1 MIALINGLLINKAIS
16 HVIVEANGIGY
27 RIFVPLTTFYELP
40 SMDQSVTLHIHT
52 HVRPDAISLF
62 GFGTE
67 EEKNVFELMLSVSGI
82 GPKLAINILSGI
94 SAEELIRAV
103 SHGNLNRLV
112 SIPGVGKKMAERMIL
127 ELKDKMVKLS
137 TYEAIYKADGDIEVF
152 DSIIDD
158 ALSALVNLG
167 YKNQKARDV
176 LDKIIKESS
185 DSLTLD
191 VLLKKAL
198 KIFSQIRQML
208 I

>member
-1 MIALINGLLINKAIS
+1 MIALINGLLINKSIS

-52 HVRPDAISLF
+52 HVRPEAISLF

-82 GPKLAINILSGI
+82 GPRLAINILSGI

-103 SHGNLNRLV
+103 SHGNLNRLI

-137 TYEAIYKADGDIEVF
+137 TYEAIYKANGDIEVY

-158 ALSALVNLG
+158 VLSALVNLG

-185 DSLTLD
+185 ESLTLG

-198 KIFSQIRQML
+198 KIL
-208 I
+208 AG

>member
-1 MIALINGLLINKAIS
+1 MIALINGLLINKSIS
-16 HVIVEANGIGY
+16 HVIVETNGIGY

-52 HVRPDAISLF
+52 HVRQDAISLF

-185 DSLTLD
+185 ESLTLD

-198 KIFSQIRQML
+198 KIL
-208 I
+208 AG

>member
-27 RIFVPLTTFYELP
+27 RIFVPLMTFYELP
-40 SMDQSVTLHIHT
+40 SIDQSVTLHIHT

-62 GFGTE
+62 GFSTE

-94 SAEELIRAV
+94 SSEELIRAV

-185 DSLTLD
+185 ESLTLD

-198 KIFSQIRQML
+198 KIL
-208 I
+208 AG

>member
-1 MIALINGLLINKAIS
+1 MIALINGLLINKSIS

-52 HVRPDAISLF
+52 HVRQDAISLF

-185 DSLTLD
+185 ESLTLD

-198 KIFSQIRQML
+198 KIL
-208 I
+208 AG

>member
-1 MIALINGLLINKAIS
+1 MIALINGLIINKSIS

-82 GPKLAINILSGI
+82 GPRLAINILSGI

-137 TYEAIYKADGDIEVF
+137 TYEAIYKADGDIEVY

-158 ALSALVNLG
+158 VLSALVNLG

-185 DSLTLD
+185 ASLTLD

-198 KIFSQIRQML
+198 KIL
-208 I
+208 AG

>member
-16 HVIVEANGIGY
+16 HVIVDANGIGY

-40 SMDQSVTLHIHT
+40 SMDQPVTLQIHT

-82 GPKLAINILSGI
+82 GPRLAINILSGI

-103 SHGNLNRLV
+103 SYGNLNRLV

-137 TYEAIYKADGDIEVF
+137 IYEAIYKVDGDIEVY

-158 ALSALVNLG
+158 VLSALVNLG

-185 DSLTLD
+185 ESLTLD

-198 KIFSQIRQML
+198 KIL
-208 I
+208 AG

>member
-27 RIFVPLTTFYELP
+27 RIFVPLMTFYELP

-62 GFGTE
+62 GFSTE

-94 SAEELIRAV
+94 SSEELIRAV

-185 DSLTLD
+185 ESLTLD

-198 KIFSQIRQML
+198 KIL
-208 I
+208 AG

>member
-1 MIALINGLLINKAIS
+1 MIALINGLLINKSIS

-62 GFGTE
+62 GFSTE

-185 DSLTLD
+185 GSLTLD

-198 KIFSQIRQML
+198 KIL
-208 I
+208 AG

>member
-52 HVRPDAISLF
+52 HVRQDAISLF

-185 DSLTLD
+185 ASLTLD

-198 KIFSQIRQML
+198 KIL
-208 I
+208 AG